1 MLSDQH
7 GQSAAPVERGPA
19 GRAAESDEGGVMTE
33 KVLVV
38 GAGIGGLVAA
48 GALVQRGFDVT
59 VLEQAPQIG
68 EVGAGLQVSPNA
80 VKVLRGLG
88 LEDGLKQIACVPDA
102 FCGYDWDT
110 GTELYRTPLAGS
122 HERLYGAGYYQ
133 AHRADLHRL
142 ISTAVPAE
150 RLRLGARIVAADQD
164 EAGVRVTLADGEIL
178 SADVL
183 IGADGI
189 KSIVRQAV
197 GPSQRPSYTGMTAFR
212 GLIPADRVP
221 AGMIDRVAAN
231 WQGPRGHV
239 IHYYLRNYEMVNIVA
254 IMEVDGWTEESWTL
268 PVASDE
274 MLALFEGWHPTIRH
288 LLTAI
293 DQPFRWGLYGRAPTP
308 DWGRGRITLLG
319 DAVHPMVPFL
329 AQGAAMAMEDGYVL
343 AGVLDRYRDDPA
355 GGLRAYE
362 GARRDRANAVQ
373 QGSLDRAATVHEPDP
388 VKRAERNR
396 AYAELN
402 RKDPEKTMHRAEW
415 IFAYDPDAAIAAA

>member
-1 MLSDQH
+1 
-7 GQSAAPVERGPA
+7 
-19 GRAAESDEGGVMTE
+19 MTR
-33 KVLVV
+33 KALVA

-48 GALVQRGFDVT
+48 AALIRQGFDVT
-59 VLEQAPQIG
+59 VLEQAPQLG

-88 LEDGLKQIACVPDA
+88 LEAGLKDIACVPEA

-110 GTELYRTPLAGS
+110 GQELYRTPLGGT
-122 HERLYGAGYYQ
+122 HDRLYGAGYYQ

-142 ISTAVPAE
+142 IASAVPAN
-150 RLRLGARIVAADQD
+150 RVRLGARIIAASQDQT
-164 EAGVRVTLADGEIL
+164 GVMVTLANGEVL
-178 SADVL
+178 RGDVL

-189 KSIVRQAV
+189 KSVVRDAIGGAQ
-197 GPSQRPSYTGMTAFR
+197 PPHYTGMTAFR

-221 AGMIDRVAAN
+221 AGMIDRIAAN

-239 IHYYLRNYEMVNIVA
+239 IHYYLRRYELVNIVA
-254 IMEVDGWTEESWTL
+254 VMELDSWTEESWTL
-268 PVASDE
+268 PVSSDE
-274 MLALFEGWHPTIRH
+274 MLALFDGWHPTVLH
-288 LLTAI
+288 LLRSI
-293 DQPFRWGLYGRAPTP
+293 EQPFRWGLYGRAPTQ
-308 DWGRGRITLLG
+308 DWGLGRITLLG

-343 AGVLDRYRDDPA
+343 AGVLGRYQDDPA
-355 GGLRAYE
+355 AGLRAYE
-362 GARRDRANAVQ
+362 RARRDRANAVQ
-373 QGSLDRAATVHEPDP
+373 QGSLDRARTVHEPDP

-402 RKDPEKTMHRAEW
+402 RQDPEKTMHRAEW